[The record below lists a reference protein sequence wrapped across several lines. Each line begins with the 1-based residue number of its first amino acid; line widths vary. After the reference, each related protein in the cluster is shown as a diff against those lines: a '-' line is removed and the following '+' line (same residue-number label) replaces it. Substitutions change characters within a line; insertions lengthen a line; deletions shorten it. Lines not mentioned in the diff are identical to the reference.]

1 MISESAVPSSA
12 DSAVASAKM
21 TSTQLTAWLLC
32 GVLGLGIV
40 VSGAYMAMRIFSNR
54 APAATVAAAAPIP
67 VPTPAPAPAPI
78 SAPAPAPLVIEPV
91 EAPVAGD
98 LGISA
103 EETKGHTFLQAGA
116 IERSAVRPYLQK
128 LARAGITGRAAE
140 GPDANTI
147 RILVGPVSGE
157 ELTAMRAKL
166 EAAGF
171 ACFARSY

>member
-12 DSAVASAKM
+12 DSTVASAKM

-32 GVLGLGIV
+32 VVLGLGIV
-40 VSGAYMAMRIFSNR
+40 VSGAYMAMRILSNR
-54 APAATVAAAAPIP
+54 APVAAVVAAAPIP
-67 VPTPAPAPAPI
+67 APIPAPAPAPT
-78 SAPAPAPLVIEPV
+78 PAPAPLVIEPV
-91 EAPVAGD
+91 ETPAALE

-103 EETKGHTFLQAGA
+103 EETKGLTFLQAGA
-116 IERSAVRPYLQK
+116 IERSAIRPYLAK
-128 LARAGITGRAAE
+128 MARAGITGRAAE
-140 GPDANTI
+140 GPDANTV

-157 ELTAMRAKL
+157 ALTAMRAKL